1 MKIRQICTLLLAVA
15 STPALLGAEESVLTR
30 LENYDAPRFPADSVV
45 TREAYDARM
54 PRVDRVPAS
63 LTDTFVC
70 DLVTVMVKILD
81 LRGVSIGGLRE
92 DHIRRAFQAFLQ
104 RDWTK
109 VPGYRPWTHWNFVN
123 GLTDRDR
130 EQLMR
135 EVASYTRT
143 KRVAC
148 PE

>member
-1 MKIRQICTLLLAVA
+1 MKMRRICGLLLAVA
-15 STPALLGAEESVLTR
+15 STPTLLGAEESVLTR
-30 LENYDAPRFPADSVV
+30 LENYDAPRYPADTAI

-54 PRVDRVPAS
+54 PRVDRVPAT

-70 DLVTVMVKILD
+70 DLVTTMVRTLD

-92 DHIRRAFQAFLQ
+92 DHVRRALQVYLQ
-104 RDWTK
+104 REWTK

-130 EQLMR
+130 EQLVR
-135 EVASYTRT
+135 EVASYTRA